1 MKRTTA
7 LITAAVIALGMTAC
21 SKDKDKP
28 AEETSSAAA
37 AASQEEN
44 SGTSLSDEEILKKA
58 NGCAKT
64 GYNAVAEYLA
74 DLETQGKLSI
84 ATEEEAAE
92 FAARELGYIDSTGI
106 VGVTFDGDL
115 TESPDF
121 HVLWRENENSGII
134 GRYPAPPQ
142 SPDEQIDWD
151 AAAEMSCYETYYNDD
166 ED

>member
-7 LITAAVIALGMTAC
+7 FITAAVMALCMSAC
-21 SKDKDKP
+21 GDAKDKP
-28 AEETSSAAA
+28 EKEDASSAS
-37 AASQEEN
+37 AASQEEKG
-44 SGTSLSDEEILKKA
+44 STLSDEEILKKA
-58 NGCAKT
+58 NGYAKT

-74 DLETQGKLSI
+74 DMETQGKLST

-92 FAARELGYIDSTGI
+92 FAARELGYNDSTGI

-121 HVLWRENENSGII
+121 HVLWREKENSGII
-134 GRYPAPPQ
+134 GRYPDPPQ